1 MRERSLDIV
10 SCSPVSTW
18 RPSIRKR
25 SPYEQPRRRILQRH
39 SWRFSPDMDCPAPS
53 CRTRAKNLTGKVM
66 TQLCE
71 SLHIEKIQ
79 TSPYHPESN
88 GCVERLHG
96 MLVPM
101 LKKAAD
107 SKFQWP
113 LQLKFCL
120 FAIRSTPNRSTDFSP
135 YEVVYGTT
143 MRTPVDLM
151 VDE

>member
-18 RPSIRKR
+18 HPGIQKQSPS
-25 SPYEQPRRRILQRH
+25 EQPRQRMSQRH
-39 SWRFSPDMDCPAPS
+39 SWRFSPDMDYP
-53 CRTRAKNLTGKVM
+53 RTILSDQGHNLTGKVM

-71 SLHIEKIQ
+71 RLHIEKIQ

-88 GCVERLHG
+88 GCVECLHG

-113 LQLKFCL
+113 LQLSSACSPSGPHPTGRLVSLPMKL
-120 FAIRSTPNRSTDFSP
+120 FTGRR
-135 YEVVYGTT
+135 
-143 MRTPVDLM
+143 
-151 VDE
+151 